1 MRCIMQIGK
10 LVQEG
15 AITIKTG
22 PFGTQLKA
30 AEYQETGIP
39 VLNVKNLGYGTVNSA
54 KLDHVGADT
63 VERLRIHLLQQG
75 DIVFGRKGAVDRH
88 AYIDNE
94 SDGWMQGS
102 DCIRLRVETDDINP
116 RFLSYYFLTNQHK
129 AFMISMC
136 SHGTTMASLNQKILE
151 QIDFPCLERNYQD
164 KIVEILSKIDEKGRV
179 NQKINENLLQQAR
192 ALFRKWF
199 SITSSGLYKLSD
211 IADINPET
219 YSPKENWSFVNYLDT
234 SNITSGTINEV
245 QYIIPSE
252 EKLPSRARRILR
264 KDDVV
269 FSTVR
274 PNQLHYGIIS
284 NPKPNMLGSTGFA
297 VIRSK
302 YETMPNEI
310 IYLALTESAFVEQMQ
325 QLAEQSV
332 STFPSIR
339 PADLDACVLPEPKE
353 DDNNFME
360 TIKSIFNAVAI
371 NNEENQR
378 LATLRDTLLPRLMSG
393 ELDVSRLDF

>member
-1 MRCIMQIGK
+1 MKSNWKEERLGS
-10 LVQEG
+10 LVRFSSGGTPNKNNPSYWNGTIPWISAKNMKSEVIETSDLSITEEG
-15 AITIKTG
+15 LIHGSKIAPKG
-22 PFGTQLKA
+22 SLLLLVRGSGLFN
-30 AEYQETGIP
+30 GIP
-39 VLNVKNLGYGTVNSA
+39 VCYLEKAVAYNQDVKCIESTSELENKYLFYWLKANSGYLRKKIEFTSI
-54 KLDHVGADT
+54 GAGKFDT
-63 VERLRIHLLQQG
+63 
-75 DIVFGRKGAVDRH
+75 
-88 AYIDNE
+88 
-94 SDGWMQGS
+94 
-102 DCIRLRVETDDINP
+102 
-116 RFLSYYFLTNQHK
+116 RFLSNLVVRFPDKVTRKKIIDIADN
-129 AFMISMC
+129 ISDRI
-136 SHGTTMASLNQKILE
+136 NINK
-151 QIDFPCLERNYQD
+151 
-164 KIVEILSKIDEKGRV
+164 
-179 NQKINENLLQQAR
+179 KINENLLQQAR

-252 EKLPSRARRILR
+252 GKLPSRARRILR

-393 ELDVSRLDF
+393 ELDVSSLDF

>member
-1 MRCIMQIGK
+1 MKSNWKEERLGS
-10 LVQEG
+10 LVRFSSGGTPNKNNPDYWNGTIPWISAKNMKSEVIETSDLSITEEG
-15 AITIKTG
+15 LIHGSKIAPKG
-22 PFGTQLKA
+22 SLLLLVRGSGLFN
-30 AEYQETGIP
+30 GIP
-39 VLNVKNLGYGTVNSA
+39 VCYLENAVAYNQDVKCIESTSELENKYLFYWLKANSGYLRKKIEFTSI
-54 KLDHVGADT
+54 GAGKFDT
-63 VERLRIHLLQQG
+63 
-75 DIVFGRKGAVDRH
+75 
-88 AYIDNE
+88 
-94 SDGWMQGS
+94 
-102 DCIRLRVETDDINP
+102 
-116 RFLSYYFLTNQHK
+116 RFLSNLVVRFPDKVTRKKIIDIADN
-129 AFMISMC
+129 ISDRI
-136 SHGTTMASLNQKILE
+136 NINK
-151 QIDFPCLERNYQD
+151 
-164 KIVEILSKIDEKGRV
+164 
-179 NQKINENLLQQAR
+179 KINENLLQQAR

-252 EKLPSRARRILR
+252 GKLPSRARRILR

-393 ELDVSRLDF
+393 ELDVSSLDF